1 MKSMRAVFP
10 ALRIACALALTPVI
24 FAAEP
29 AAEIDARLDELTKTH
44 PFAVTAL
51 VSRDGKIIYEKAV
64 GLADIERH
72 IAATPATKFRIGS
85 ITKQFTAAA
94 ILRLAEDEK
103 LALDGLLARYFP
115 DFPSAEKITVRQLL
129 THTSGLHS
137 YTDKPGFLQSVTAP
151 IAPEKLIA
159 SFRDDPPDFAPGA
172 GWHYCNSGY
181 FLLGEIVAK
190 VSGKPLADYLREE
203 FFEPIGMKDTGTFRN
218 DQPPAD
224 AALGYS
230 FADGK
235 LTRALDWD
243 MSWAGGAGALYS
255 TVRDLQLWNE
265 AVFNRHVLSEAS
277 LKAAHTPVTPPPGAQ
292 GMRYGFG
299 WAIGELRGL
308 GLIDHSGGLNGFQSY
323 LVRYPA
329 QKVTIA
335 VLSNAEPA
343 PPGLVPAVLAHEIAE
358 KFLAAD
364 LPPAPAVDPQAD
376 PATFATYTGEYD
388 YGTAI
393 MTISADTQHLF
404 AQLAGQ
410 PRFEIFPSAPG
421 RFFWRAIDAQIVF
434 LKNEKGEVTAA
445 EHHQNS
451 TSFKAPRLPLAL
463 QLPAALLEACTGE
476 YDYGRGAILTVT
488 RDGGQ
493 LSAQLTGQPKFPL
506 YPRSETEFVWRIV
519 PARVEFTKGA
529 DGKVT
534 KATHHQGGAT
544 FDAPKIK

>member
-1 MKSMRAVFP
+1 MIAKL
-10 ALRIACALALTPVI
+10 LRPACALALTLNLL
-24 FAAEP
+24 AADP
-29 AAEIDARLDELTKTH
+29 AAEIDARLAELTKTH
-44 PFAVTAL
+44 PVAVTAL
-51 VSRDGKIIYEKAV
+51 VSRDGQVLYEKAV
-64 GLADIERH
+64 GLADLDRH
-72 IAATPATKFRIGS
+72 IPATPATKFRIGS

-103 LALDGLLARYFP
+103 LALDDPLARFFP
-115 DFPSAEKITVRQLL
+115 DFPGAEKISVRQLL

-137 YTDKPGFLQSVTAP
+137 HTDKPGFLQSVTAP

-181 FLLGEIVAK
+181 FLLGEIVAQI
-190 VSGKPLADYLREE
+190 SGKPLADYLREE
-203 FFEPIGMKDTGTFRN
+203 FFEPIGMKDTGLFRN
-218 DQPPAD
+218 DAPPAD

-243 MSWAGGAGALYS
+243 MTWAGGAGALYS
-255 TVRDLQLWNE
+255 TVRDLQRWNE
-265 AVFNRHVLSEAS
+265 ALFNRHVLSEAS
-277 LKAAHTPVTPPPGAQ
+277 LTAAFTPVTLPPGAQ
-292 GMRYGFG
+292 GMKYGFG
-299 WAIGELRGL
+299 WAIGEMRGL
-308 GLIDHSGGLNGFQSY
+308 QIIDHSGGLNGFQSY

-329 QKVTIA
+329 QKVTIT
-335 VLSNAEPA
+335 VLSNAQDA
-343 PPGLVPAVLAHEIAE
+343 PPGLVPATLAHEIAE

-364 LPPAPAVDPQAD
+364 LPPAPSADPKVDPK
-376 PATFATYTGEYD
+376 TFATYTGEYD

-393 MTISADTQHLF
+393 MTISADPGHIF

-410 PRFEIFPSAPG
+410 PRFEIFPSAPD

-434 LKNEKGEVTAA
+434 LKNEKSEVGAA

-451 TSFKAPRLPLAL
+451 TSFNAPKLPPAL
-463 QLPAALLEACTGE
+463 QLADAMLDAFAGE
-476 YDYGRGAILTVT
+476 YDYGSGAVLTVT

-493 LSAQLTGQPKFPL
+493 LSAQLTGQPKFPI
-506 YPRSETEFVWRIV
+506 YPKSETEFVWRV
-519 PARVEFTKGA
+519 TPARVEFTKGA

-534 KATHHQGGAT
+534 KATHHQGGIA
-544 FDAPKIK
+544 FDAAKIR

>member
-1 MKSMRAVFP
+1 MIAKLVP
-10 ALRIACALALTPVI
+10 IACALALTPNL

-29 AAEIDARLDELTKTH
+29 AAEIDARLAELTKTH
-44 PFAVTAL
+44 PVAVTAL
-51 VSRDGKIIYEKAV
+51 VSRDGQVLYEKAV
-64 GLADIERH
+64 GLADLDRH
-72 IAATPATKFRIGS
+72 IPATPATKFRIGS

-103 LALDGLLARYFP
+103 LALDDRLARFFP
-115 DFPSAEKITVRQLL
+115 DFPGAEKITVRQLL

-151 IAPEKLIA
+151 IAPAKLIA

-190 VSGKPLADYLREE
+190 VSGKPLAGYLREE
-203 FFEPIGMKDTGTFRN
+203 FFEPISMKDTGLFRN
-218 DQPPAD
+218 DAPPAD

-235 LTRALDWD
+235 LKPALDWD
-243 MSWAGGAGALYS
+243 MTGAGGAGALYS
-255 TVRDLQLWNE
+255 TVRDLHLWNE
-265 AVFNRHVLSEAS
+265 AVFNRRVLSEAS
-277 LKAAHTPVTPPPGAQ
+277 LKAALTPVALPPGAQ

-308 GLIDHSGGLNGFQSY
+308 QIIDHGGGLNGFQSY

-335 VLSNAEPA
+335 VLANAEAA
-343 PPGLVPAVLAHEIAE
+343 PPGLVPATLAHEIAE

-364 LPPAPAVDPQAD
+364 LPPPPAVDGRVD
-376 PATFATYTGEYD
+376 PKTFATYTGEYD
-388 YGTAI
+388 YGTET
-393 MTISADTQHLF
+393 MTITADTEHLF
-404 AQLAGQ
+404 AQLSGQ
-410 PRFEIFPSAPG
+410 PRFEIFPSTPDH
-421 RFFWRAIDAQIVF
+421 FFWKVVDAQVVF
-434 LKNEKGEVTAA
+434 LKNDQGEVTAA
-445 EHHQNS
+445 EQHQNG
-451 TSFKAPRLPLAL
+451 TTLKAPKFPPTLKLAD
-463 QLPAALLEACTGE
+463 AVLETFTGA
-476 YDYGRGAILTVT
+476 YDYGSGAVLTVT

-493 LSAQLTGQPKFPL
+493 LSAQLTGQSKFPI
-506 YPRSETEFVWRIV
+506 YPKSETEFAWRV
-519 PARVEFTKGA
+519 TPARVEFTKGA

-534 KATHHQGGAT
+534 KATHHQGGVT
-544 FDAPKIK
+544 FDAPKIR

>member
-1 MKSMRAVFP
+1 MTAKPLPF
-10 ALRIACALALTPVI
+10 ACALALTLNL

-29 AAEIDARLDELTKTH
+29 AAEIDARLAELTKTH
-44 PFAVTAL
+44 PVAVTAL

-64 GLADIERH
+64 GLADLEHH

-94 ILRLAEDEK
+94 ILRLAEDGK
-103 LALDGLLARYFP
+103 LALDDPLARFFP
-115 DFPSAEKITVRQLL
+115 DFPGAEKITVRQLL

-137 YTDKPGFLQSVTAP
+137 YTDKPGFLQSVTTP
-151 IAPEKLIA
+151 IAPEKLLA
-159 SFRDDPPDFAPGA
+159 SLRDDPPDFAPGA
-172 GWHYCNSGY
+172 GWRYCNSGY

-190 VSGKPLADYLREE
+190 ISGKPLADYLREE

-218 DQPPAD
+218 DKPPAD

-230 FADGK
+230 LADGK

-243 MSWAGGAGALYS
+243 MTWAGGAGALYS

-265 AVFNRHVLSEAS
+265 AVFNRHVLSDAS
-277 LKAAHTPVTPPPGAQ
+277 LKAALTPVTLPPGAQ

-299 WAIGELRGL
+299 WAMGELRGL
-308 GLIDHSGGLNGFQSY
+308 QIIDHSGGLNGFQSY

-335 VLSNAEPA
+335 VLANAEAA
-343 PPGLVPAVLAHEIAE
+343 PPGLVPATLAHEIAE

-364 LPPAPAVDPQAD
+364 LPPAPTVDPKAD
-376 PATFATYTGEYD
+376 PKTFATYAGEYD

-393 MTISADTQHLF
+393 MTISVDTDHLF

-410 PRFEIFPSAPG
+410 PRFEIFPSAPDH
-421 RFFWRAIDAQIVF
+421 FFWRAIDAQIVF
-434 LKNEKGEVTAA
+434 LKNEKGEITAA

-451 TSFKAPRLPLAL
+451 TSFKAPKLPPAL
-463 QLPAALLEACTGE
+463 KLSDAVLDAITGG
-476 YDYGRGAILTVT
+476 YDYGRGAVLTIT
-488 RDGGQ
+488 RDGSQ
-493 LSAQLTGQPKFPL
+493 LSAQLTGQPK
-506 YPRSETEFVWRIV
+506 YPIYPKSETEFVWRIV
-519 PARVEFTKGA
+519 PASVEFAKGA

-544 FDAPKIK
+544 FDAAKIR

>member
-10 ALRIACALALTPVI
+10 ALRFACVLALPLHLS
-24 FAAEP
+24 AADP
-29 AAEIDARLDELTKTH
+29 AAEIDARLAELTRIH
-44 PFAVTAL
+44 PVAVTAL
-51 VSRDGKIIYEKAV
+51 VSRDGKILYEKAV
-64 GLADIERH
+64 GLADLDRH

-103 LALDGLLARYFP
+103 LALDDPLARYFP
-115 DFPSAEKITVRQLL
+115 DFPGAEKITLRQLL

-137 YTDKPGFLQSVTAP
+137 YTDKPGFLQSVTSP

-172 GWHYCNSGY
+172 GWKYCNSGY

-203 FFEPIGMKDTGTFRN
+203 FFEPIGMKDTGLFRN
-218 DQPPAD
+218 AAPPAD

-235 LTRALDWD
+235 LTQALDWD

-265 AVFNRHVLSEAS
+265 AIFNRHVLSEAS
-277 LKAAHTPVTPPPGAQ
+277 LKAALTPVTPPRGAQ

-299 WAIGELRGL
+299 WALGELRGL
-308 GLIDHSGGLNGFQSY
+308 ALVDHSGGLNGFQSY

-335 VLSNAEPA
+335 VLSNALDA
-343 PPGLVPAVLAHEIAE
+343 PPGLVPATLAHEIAE

-364 LPPAPAVDPQAD
+364 LPPAPVVDPKVD
-376 PATFATYTGEYD
+376 PATFATYVGEYD
-388 YGTAI
+388 SGTAT
-393 MTISADTQHLF
+393 MTISADTTHIF

-410 PRFEIFPSAPG
+410 PRFEIFPSAPDH
-421 RFFWRAIDAQIVF
+421 FFWKVIDAQVVF
-434 LKNEKGEVTAA
+434 LKNAKGEITAA

-451 TSFKAPRLPLAL
+451 TSFKAPKLPPALKLADAVL
-463 QLPAALLEACTGE
+463 DAITGD
-476 YDYGRGAILTVT
+476 YDYGRGTVLTIT
-488 RDGGQ
+488 RDGAL
-493 LSAQLTGQPKFPL
+493 LSAQLTGQPKFPI
-506 YPRSETEFVWRIV
+506 YPKSETEFVWRV
-519 PARVEFTKGA
+519 TPARVEFTKDP
-529 DGKVT
+529 DGKVI
-534 KATHHQGGAT
+534 KATHHQNGAT
-544 FDAPKIK
+544 FDAAKIR